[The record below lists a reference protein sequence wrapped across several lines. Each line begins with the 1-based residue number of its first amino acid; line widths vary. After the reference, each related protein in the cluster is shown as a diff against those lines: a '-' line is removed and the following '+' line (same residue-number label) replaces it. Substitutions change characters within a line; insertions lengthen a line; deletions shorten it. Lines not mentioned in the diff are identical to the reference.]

1 MQSLDDRHWHPPKS
15 LPLLLGG
22 LVVIVASSSAAGW
35 WLANTIQR
43 EPVES
48 AAVATTPEAIAVRVS
63 PAIEQTTQAD
73 RSAIGSTEAIDT
85 VTVTSRVMGQ
95 IQRLSVEEGDRVSQ
109 GDILVEIDAKDIQAE
124 SNRATAA
131 IAQAQASVTVARSAQ
146 IQAIAGKNQA
156 VAARSQAEAQF
167 NQAIA
172 NRNQAQAQ
180 KRQAQAER
188 ERAIA
193 AKREA
198 QAQLSEAE
206 AELADAELHQQRMSL
221 LYSQGAI
228 SESQLDTANTRV
240 SVIEARIGQI
250 EAGIDQA
257 DRAVAQTE
265 AGIEQADAAIA
276 QAEAGVERARS
287 QVSQADAAIEQA
299 QGAVDQAE
307 ASIAQARAGVEQ
319 AQASQEQTI
328 ANLDYGTVKAPFDG
342 VVTRKHTEV
351 GAMAGP
357 GQPLVTL
364 ESTEKLR
371 FSAAIPESF
380 VKQVRQGDNFEVE
393 FDAIDRVVSGQVTQ
407 IIPSADPT
415 AHNFTVKIAL
425 EYEPDL
431 IPGMFGRI
439 RLSARPSVGEQGAY
453 WSALGVP
460 KAAIVERMGITGVYK
475 VVDDRARFQAIAT
488 GSETGDRVEVFSGLE
503 RGDRVILQPST
514 DLKDGTTVTVTNS

>member
-265 AGIEQADAAIA
+265 AGIEQADAAI
-276 QAEAGVERARS
+276 
-287 QVSQADAAIEQA
+287 EQA

-319 AQASQEQTI
+319 AQASKEQTI

-453 WSALGVP
+453 WSALSVP